1 MTTPLSATPPPQC
14 DATSHEQRRKMRPVR
29 QTALKANIHFPTDW
43 ILLRDAVRTL
53 MKAALLI
60 RREGLRRRME
70 APEAFLARMNTLSLQ
85 MSQAAR
91 RAGSKKARKRV
102 LGQRQ
107 LFLPGGKNNC
117 RSTWVSK
124 AVTDRGFYR
133 ASNSQ
138 TLRETGTYDASTLS
152 AKQTILAV
160 CRDR

>member
-1 MTTPLSATPPPQC
+1 MNRVRRIRHDDATIRHATTSSATP
-14 DATSHEQRRKMRPVR
+14 RRTNSVAKCGRSDS
-29 QTALKANIHFPTDW
+29 TALKANIHFPTDW

-107 LFLPGGKNNC
+107 LFLPGGEK
-117 RSTWVSK
+117 
-124 AVTDRGFYR
+124 
-133 ASNSQ
+133 
-138 TLRETGTYDASTLS
+138 
-152 AKQTILAV
+152 
-160 CRDR
+160 